1 MRKNVWKRILAMA
14 SVFCLTLGTVSI
26 SAQAEDA
33 AKPSYVALGDSITTG
48 YGVNDDSA
56 FPSLLAGEMGY
67 ELKNL
72 AAEGATSADLLVQVQ
87 DSAVA
92 SADVITIT
100 IGGNDLMNALY
111 DYLAAAYNAAND
123 TTTMTGEYVKEAL
136 TSGDMQMLMFAVQSA
151 SGFTTSSA
159 AISALA
165 TFTQNLESAVDK
177 IKEVNPDALVFV
189 ATQYNPYKWLPDS
202 CDNETYKSYL
212 TTIAQTF
219 EAGVQA
225 LNGAIA
231 TVANK
236 TSAFVPVDVYAAFNS
251 SSDNLSNASYAESEP
266 FPGLIVPSVNLDF
279 HPNSAG
285 HQVIATT
292 MEAAINTTVQKVFT
306 QAGAVVSALG
316 TLTVD
321 QKDIS
326 SAETAQAW
334 AASQIQSLPVSG
346 VSVSGSVQNF
356 VAATAG
362 TADKQ
367 DGTNGSFEVNVT
379 FSLLGQ
385 TKTAV
390 VPVTIKATAY
400 TAPAQDPSKE
410 EGGKD
415 PTDGQVT
422 QTTKPDKVNTPADN
436 NKKAVPKT
444 GDMSHPMI
452 YVVLLLGAAAVV
464 VISRKR
470 ISRQ

>member
-14 SVFCLTLGTVSI
+14 AVFCLTLGAVSI

-48 YGVNDDSA
+48 YGLNGATA
-56 FPSLLAGEMGY
+56 FTSLLAEKMGY
-67 ELKNL
+67 NLTSL
-72 AAEGATSADLLVQVQ
+72 AADGATSKDLLGQVQ
-87 DSAVA
+87 NSAVA

-111 DYLAAAYNAAND
+111 DYLAAAYNEAND
-123 TTTMTGEYVKEAL
+123 TTMTGDDVKKAL
-136 TSGDMQMLMFAVQSA
+136 ESGNMQMLLFAVQNA
-151 SGFTTSSA
+151 GGFSSSSTA
-159 AISALA
+159 TLALTA
-165 TFTQNLESAVDK
+165 FTQNLGSAVAG
-177 IKEVNPDALVFV
+177 IKAVNSDALVFV

-202 CDNETYKSYL
+202 CNNAMYKPYL

-225 LNGAIA
+225 LNVAIA
-231 TVANK
+231 GVAEK
-236 TSAFVPVDVYAAFNS
+236 TSAFVPVDVYTAFNS

-266 FPGLIVPSVNLDF
+266 LPGIKVPSVNLDF

-285 HQVIATT
+285 HQMIATT
-292 MEAAINTTVQKVFT
+292 MEAAINTTVQTAFT
-306 QAGAVVSALG
+306 QASAVVSALG

-346 VSVSGSVQNF
+346 VSVSGSVGDF

-367 DGTNGSFEVNVT
+367 AGTNGSFNINVT
-379 FSLLGQ
+379 LSLLGQ
-385 TKTAV
+385 TKSAV

-400 TAPAQDPSKE
+400 TAPAQDPDEE
-410 EGGKD
+410 EGKED
-415 PTDGQVT
+415 TADEQVT
-422 QTTKPDKVNTPADN
+422 QTSKPNKVNTSVDN

-444 GDMSHPMI
+444 GDLSHPMI

-464 VISRKR
+464 GISRKR
-470 ISRQ
+470 ISR